1 MPLAEHLPRLDNR
14 RFDDIVAEARARIP
28 SYAPEWT
35 DLNDNEP
42 GMALVQLFAWMT
54 DLLLYRMGRV
64 PELNYLKFLE
74 LLGIELRPAAPAR
87 VEITFPVR
95 ANHLAPSVTVPL
107 HQQVAAEDADGGRI
121 VFETERSLVALR
133 ARLAGVQR
141 RSAATYERLTEA
153 NDAVVAAWRP
163 FGASPAV
170 NDALLLGFSE
180 PLPAGVVVTLFFWPA
195 NADESPEPLLCGPA
209 SVATTPAAFAW
220 EYWSGSRWEALP
232 VLGDETSAFTR
243 AGAVR
248 LRAPSANTMHAVQIG
263 QVTAPMFWIRARLTR
278 AAYQVAPSLAAVR
291 TNTVAALQA
300 QTVEH
305 EVLGGSDGAPNQ
317 ELALRFTPVLAGTL
331 HLEVDEGELD
341 ASGQG
346 FREWTEVPD
355 FHGSGPDDRHYVLNR
370 ATGVVRFGDGLHGR
384 IPVANSRAPSGNVVA
399 RRYRHGG
406 GTRGNVAPGAAKTML
421 TSIPGIDAGN
431 VGNPRDGY
439 GARDEES
446 LAEAQSRAALTV
458 KSNGRAVTAQDF
470 EEHAME
476 AGAVR
481 RARALPLHH
490 PQFPGVPLPGVVT
503 VIVVPDVDTPKPMP
517 TEGTLRAV
525 CALLDTRRLLT
536 TEVYVV
542 APTYVAVEAEV
553 AVVVAATADTG
564 QVQTA
569 VEQALL
575 AYFHPLAGGEDGE
588 GWPFGRTIFYSQ
600 VYQHVFAVPGVERID
615 RLVLRVDG
623 REQQECANVPIPEAA
638 LVYSTVHRVTASYA
652 EDA

>member
-1 MPLAEHLPRLDNR
+1 
-14 RFDDIVAEARARIP
+14 
-28 SYAPEWT
+28 
-35 DLNDNEP
+35 
-42 GMALVQLFAWMT
+42 
-54 DLLLYRMGRV
+54 
-64 PELNYLKFLE
+64 
-74 LLGIELRPAAPAR
+74 
-87 VEITFPVR
+87 
-95 ANHLAPSVTVPL
+95 
-107 HQQVAAEDADGGRI
+107 
-121 VFETERSLVALR
+121 
-133 ARLAGVQR
+133 
-141 RSAATYERLTEA
+141 
-153 NDAVVAAWRP
+153 
-163 FGASPAV
+163 
-170 NDALLLGFSE
+170 
-180 PLPAGVVVTLFFWPA
+180 
-195 NADESPEPLLCGPA
+195 
-209 SVATTPAAFAW
+209 
-220 EYWSGSRWEALP
+220 
-232 VLGDETSAFTR
+232 
-243 AGAVR
+243 
-248 LRAPSANTMHAVQIG
+248 
-263 QVTAPMFWIRARLTR
+263 
-278 AAYQVAPSLAAVR
+278 
-291 TNTVAALQA
+291 
-300 QTVEH
+300 
-305 EVLGGSDGAPNQ
+305 
-317 ELALRFTPVLAGTL
+317 
-331 HLEVDEGELD
+331 
-341 ASGQG
+341 
-346 FREWTEVPD
+346 
-355 FHGSGPDDRHYVLNR
+355 
-370 ATGVVRFGDGLHGR
+370 
-384 IPVANSRAPSGNVVA
+384 
-399 RRYRHGG
+399 
-406 GTRGNVAPGAAKTML
+406 ML